1 VFADGTV
8 KFYAR
13 DLVGAGKVRF
23 MLNGREIGWVR
34 AIDTTDPKLRVA
46 DSGPMA
52 GRAYFV
58 RTARLEPG
66 RKNVLEI
73 YVAGERVRRVAYGR

>member
-1 VFADGTV
+1 
-8 KFYAR
+8 
-13 DLVGAGKVRF
+13 
-23 MLNGREIGWVR
+23 
-34 AIDTTDPKLRVA
+34 
-46 DSGPMA
+46 MA

-73 YVAGERVRRVAYGR
+73 YVNGERVRRVAYGR